1 MYVHYKRDNTFFCP
15 DIPATLLTVS
25 EAIQPRATATRSTP
39 SPTPPSSAMHPPPVA
54 VETLACRRRRPLPR
68 GLTAPTFSNLS
79 AVILCRAAALA
90 VALLFR
96 LRTRPTALAAVI
108 TPVAGQSRS
117 RRDPNRAL
125 ASSAGPPTTFGR
137 SRATRRKCGKA
148 PTPMTRQRRRGHSR
162 VLAAAPQSAA
172 RRQLRSLGRRRMLSV
187 AE

>member
-1 MYVHYKRDNTFFCP
+1 MYVYISATIFFCP
-15 DIPATLLTVS
+15 DIPVTLLTAS

-39 SPTPPSSAMHPPPVA
+39 SPTLPSSAMHPA
-54 VETLACRRRRPLPR
+54 ETLVCRRRRPLRR
-68 GLTAPTFSNLS
+68 GLTAPTFSSLS

-96 LRTRPTALAAVI
+96 LRTRPTAQAAVI

-162 VLAAAPQSAA
+162 VLAAAPRSAA